1 VTVSEET
8 DMMNRIRPSCITSAI
23 ALLGFCVTAGAAQAA
38 DSAYP
43 TRPVRLVV
51 PFPPGGGVDATARII
66 GPKLSESMGQNWV
79 VDNRSGAG
87 GNLASEIVAR
97 AYADGHTVLLALDTM
112 LTANPILYKMPFN
125 VEKDLQPVVI
135 LAVSDQ
141 IVVVHPGV
149 AAKTL
154 KDLVA
159 LARQQPGAFRHG
171 SGGMGSSNH
180 LAAEQFK
187 KVAGIEVV
195 HVPYKG
201 AGPSIAAIL
210 AGEIQMNISS
220 TASTIGFIK
229 AGRLRALAST
239 GATRGKALPELPTI
253 AESGYPGFEAI
264 QWYGLVVPGATPK
277 GIVARIHKDSVKALQ
292 DAEVRASMERLG
304 LQQDPGTPEALV
316 ARVRKETAKWSAI
329 IKEAGIRVQ

>member
-1 VTVSEET
+1 
-8 DMMNRIRPSCITSAI
+8 MMSRVRPSCITNAI
-23 ALLGFCVTAGAAQAA
+23 ALLGICIAAGVAQAA

-51 PFPPGGGVDATARII
+51 PFSPGGGVDATARII
-66 GPKLSESMGQNWV
+66 APKLSESMGQHWV
-79 VDNRSGAG
+79 VDNRAGAG

-97 AYADGHTVLLALDTM
+97 ANPDGHTVLLALDTM
-112 LTANPILYKMPFN
+112 LTANPLLYKLPFS

-141 IVVVHPGV
+141 IVVVHPSV

-154 KDLVA
+154 KEFVA
-159 LARQQPGAFRHG
+159 LAKQKPGAFRHG
-171 SGGMGSSNH
+171 SGGMASSNH
-180 LAAEQFK
+180 LAAELFK
-187 KVAGIEVV
+187 KVAGIDIL

-210 AGEIQMNISS
+210 AGDIQMNISS

-239 GATRGKALPELPTI
+239 GAKRGNALPELPTV

-264 QWYGLVVPGATPK
+264 QWYALVVPGATPK
-277 GIVARIHKDSVKALQ
+277 SIVARIHKDSVKAL
-292 DAEVRASMERLG
+292 DNAEVRASMERLG
-304 LQQDPGTPEALV
+304 LQQDPSTPQALV
-316 ARVRKETAKWSAI
+316 ARIKKETATWSAI
-329 IKEAGIRVQ
+329 IKDAGIRIQ

>member
-1 VTVSEET
+1 
-8 DMMNRIRPSCITSAI
+8 MMNRIHPRCIANAI
-23 ALLGFCVTAGAAQAA
+23 ALLGFCIAAGVAQAA

-51 PFPPGGGVDATARII
+51 PFAPGGGVDATARII
-66 GPKLSESMGQNWV
+66 APKLSESMGQNWV
-79 VDNRSGAG
+79 VDNRTGAA
-87 GNLASEIVAR
+87 GNIASEIVAR
-97 AYADGHTVLLALDTM
+97 ANPDGQTVLLALDTQ
-112 LTANPILYKMPFN
+112 LTANPSLYHLPFS

-154 KDLVA
+154 KELVA
-159 LARQQPGAFRHG
+159 LAKQKPGALRHG
-171 SGGMGSSNH
+171 SAGVGSSNH
-180 LAAEQFK
+180 LAAELFK
-187 KVAGIEVV
+187 KVTGTDIV

-201 AGPSIAAIL
+201 AGPALAAIL

-220 TASTIGFIK
+220 TASSIGFIK

-239 GATRGKALPELPTI
+239 GLKRGNALPDLPTV

-264 QWYGLVVPGATPK
+264 QWYALVVPGATPK
-277 GIVARIHKDSVKALQ
+277 RIVTRIHKDSLTALQ
-292 DAEVRASMERLG
+292 NADVRASMERLG
-304 LQQDPGTPEALV
+304 LGQEPSTPDELR
-316 ARVRKETAKWSAI
+316 ARIKKETAKWAAI
-329 IKEAGIRVQ
+329 IKDAGIRVQ